1 MADRKTVLEHAA
13 RMFLRNGIR
22 VITMDDI
29 ANELG
34 ISKRTLYDIFES
46 KELIISQIVDT
57 HIENENK
64 AFDKILNQSDNSI
77 DMMLKLSKF
86 IFVMYNKLH
95 PSVLTD
101 LKKYYS
107 NIWQRIEKFHND
119 SIRQIIELNLLNGI
133 KEQLYRENIDPVII
147 SLFYVKQLQLFSDEE
162 NIHFDKKTKA
172 EVIQQFVD
180 HNMYGLMTIN
190 GTKYYEQH
198 KNQLLTKN

>member
-57 HIENENK
+57 HIENENN
-64 AFDKILNQSDNSI
+64 AFDKILKQSENSI

-95 PSVLTD
+95 PSVLSD

-107 NIWQRIEKFHND
+107 VIWQKIEKFHND
-119 SIRQIIELNLLNGI
+119 SIRQIIEVNLKKGI
-133 KEQLYRENIDPVII
+133 EEQLYRSNIDPAII
-147 SLFYVKQLQLFSDEE
+147 SMFYVKQLQLFSDED
-162 NIHFDKKTKA
+162 NIHFEKKSKS
-172 EVIQQFVD
+172 EVIEQFVD
-180 HNMYGLMTIN
+180 HNMYGLMTFK
-190 GTKYYEQH
+190 GTKYFEQH
-198 KNQLLTKN
+198 KNQLLIEI

>member
-1 MADRKTVLEHAA
+1 MADRKSVLEHAA
-13 RMFLRNGIR
+13 RMFLRNGIW

-57 HIENENK
+57 HIENENS
-64 AFDKILNQSDNSI
+64 AFDKILKQSENSI

-95 PSVLTD
+95 PSVLSD

-107 NIWQRIEKFHND
+107 VIWQRIEKFHND
-119 SIRQIIELNLLNGI
+119 SIRQIIEVNLKKGI
-133 KEQLYRENIDPVII
+133 EEQLYRSNIDPAII
-147 SLFYVKQLQLFSDEE
+147 SMFYVKQLNYFQMKIIYIS
-162 NIHFDKKTKA
+162 KKNLK
-172 EVIQQFVD
+172 V
-180 HNMYGLMTIN
+180 
-190 GTKYYEQH
+190 K
-198 KNQLLTKN
+198 

>member
-1 MADRKTVLEHAA
+1 MTDKKTILEHAA
-13 RMFLRNGIR
+13 RMFLKNGIR

-64 AFDKILNQSDNSI
+64 AFDKILNQSENSI

-95 PSVLTD
+95 PSVLSD

-133 KEQLYRENIDPVII
+133 KEDLYRENIDPAII

-162 NIHFDKKTKA
+162 NIHFEKKSKS

-180 HNMYGLMTIN
+180 HNMYGLMTDK

-198 KNQLLTKN
+198 KNQLLIGI

>member
-1 MADRKTVLEHAA
+1 MADRKSVLEHAA
-13 RMFLRNGIR
+13 RMFLRNGIW

-57 HIENENK
+57 HIENENS
-64 AFDKILNQSDNSI
+64 AFDKILKQSENSI

-95 PSVLTD
+95 PSVLSD

-107 NIWQRIEKFHND
+107 VIWQRIEKFHND
-119 SIRQIIELNLLNGI
+119 SIRQIIEVNLKKGI
-133 KEQLYRENIDPVII
+133 EEQLYRSNIDPAII
-147 SLFYVKQLQLFSDEE
+147 SMFYVKQLQLFSDED
-162 NIHFDKKTKA
+162 NIHFEKKSKS
-172 EVIQQFVD
+172 EVIEQFVD
-180 HNMYGLMTIN
+180 HNMYGLMTLK
-190 GTKYYEQH
+190 GTKYFEQH
-198 KNQLLTKN
+198 KNQLLIEI

>member
-57 HIENENK
+57 HIENENS
-64 AFDKILNQSDNSI
+64 AFDKILKKSENSI

-95 PSVLTD
+95 PSVLSD

-107 NIWQRIEKFHND
+107 VIWHRIEKFHND
-119 SIRQIIELNLLNGI
+119 SIRQIIEVNLKKGI
-133 KEQLYRENIDPVII
+133 EEQLYRSNIDPVII
-147 SLFYVKQLQLFSDEE
+147 SMFYVKQLQLFSDEE
-162 NIHFDKKTKA
+162 NIHFEKKSKT
-172 EVIQQFVD
+172 EVIEQFVD
-180 HNMYGLMTIN
+180 HNMYGLMTLK
-190 GTKYYEQH
+190 GTKYFEQH
-198 KNQLLTKN
+198 KNQLLIEI

>member
-1 MADRKTVLEHAA
+1 MTDKKTILEHAA
-13 RMFLRNGIR
+13 RMFLKNGIR

-46 KELIISQIVDT
+46 KELIISQIVDS

-64 AFDKILNQSDNSI
+64 AFDKILNQSENSI

-95 PSVLTD
+95 PSVLSD

-119 SIRQIIELNLLNGI
+119 SIRQIIELNLLNGM
-133 KEQLYRENIDPVII
+133 KEYLYRENIDPAII

-162 NIHFDKKTKA
+162 NIHFEKKSKS

-180 HNMYGLMTIN
+180 HNMYGLMTDK

-198 KNQLLTKN
+198 KNQMLIGI

>member
-1 MADRKTVLEHAA
+1 MADKKTVLEHAA

-57 HIENENK
+57 HIENENS
-64 AFDKILNQSDNSI
+64 AFDKILKQSENSI

-95 PSVLTD
+95 PSVLSD

-107 NIWQRIEKFHND
+107 VIWQRIEKFHND
-119 SIRQIIELNLLNGI
+119 SIRQIIEVNLKKGI
-133 KEQLYRENIDPVII
+133 EEQLYRSNIDPVII
-147 SLFYVKQLQLFSDEE
+147 SMFYVKQLQLFSDEE
-162 NIHFDKKTKA
+162 NIHFEKKSKT
-172 EVIQQFVD
+172 EVIEQFVD
-180 HNMYGLMTIN
+180 HNMYGLMTLK
-190 GTKYYEQH
+190 GTKYFEQH
-198 KNQLLTKN
+198 KNQLLIEI

>member
-1 MADRKTVLEHAA
+1 MADRKTVLEYAA

-57 HIENENK
+57 HIQNENK
-64 AFDKILNQSDNSI
+64 AFDKILNQSENSI

-95 PSVLTD
+95 PSVLSD
-101 LKKYYS
+101 LKKFYS
-107 NIWQRIEKFHND
+107 NIWTRIEKFHND

-133 KEQLYRENIDPVII
+133 KEHLYRENIDPVII
-147 SLFYVKQLQLFSDEE
+147 SLFYVKQLQLFSDED
-162 NIHFDKKTKA
+162 NIHFDKKSKT

-180 HNMYGLMTIN
+180 HNMYGLMTIA

-198 KNQLLTKN
+198 KNQLLIEL